1 MRVLM
6 TTHPGLGHLHPMV
19 PIARALMSAGH
30 EVAFASSQSFRAR
43 IESLGFH
50 AFSAGLD
57 WLESDAEPA
66 FPQLTGVSLERNPAW
81 FLREVFAGA
90 AAERMVPDLLDICRD
105 WKPDLLVR
113 NDCEFAACVVSEL
126 LGIRYATISM
136 EMFLP
141 ARWWKL
147 YVAERL
153 SQVRAAWGLEAPPGD
168 DMFHR
173 HLYLSLAPP
182 SFQFPEYHLPETV
195 HSLRPIIFD
204 RSDGEGLPAWIKELP
219 ARPTVYTTLGTVF
232 NHRMDVF
239 HSIVD
244 GLRDEPVNL
253 ILTVGSNSDPKQF
266 GPQPPNVYIERYI
279 PMSLLLPHC
288 QVAITH
294 GGFGTTLAVLNN
306 GLPSLVVPV
315 SGTDPFRAL
324 RCLSTGT
331 GLALKVPGFF
341 YGTGLGFEELS
352 ADSVR
357 RSVRELLDNPAYRRN
372 AQILRDEAN
381 SLPGPERAVELLTQL
396 AEGRTVPAT
405 VGRAHN

>member
-19 PIARALMSAGH
+19 PIARALISAGH
-30 EVAFASSQSFRAR
+30 EVAFACAQRFCAK
-43 IESLGFH
+43 IESLGFR
-50 AFSAGLD
+50 AFPAGLD
-57 WLESDAEPA
+57 WLESEAERA

-81 FLREVFAGA
+81 FLKEVFVGV
-90 AAERMVPDLLDICRD
+90 AAELMIPDLLDICRR

-113 NDCEFAACVVSEL
+113 NDCEFAACIVSEL
-126 LGIRYATISM
+126 LDIRYATISI

-141 ARWWKL
+141 ARWWNL
-147 YVAERL
+147 YIADRL
-153 SQVRAAWGLEAPPGD
+153 ARLRAAWGLEPDPGD

-182 SFQFPEYHLPETV
+182 SFQFPEYHLPPAV
-195 HSLRPIIFD
+195 HSLSPIIFD
-204 RSDGEGLPAWIKELP
+204 NSDGGGLPDWIKHLP
-219 ARPTVYTTLGTVF
+219 TRPTVYATLGTVF

-244 GLRDEPVNL
+244 GLCSEPINL
-253 ILTVGSNSDPKQF
+253 ILTVGSNSDLEQF
-266 GPQPPNVYIERYI
+266 GEQPPNVYIERYI

-294 GGFGTTLAVLNN
+294 GGFGTTLAVLRQ
-306 GLPSLVVPV
+306 GLPNLVVPV

-324 RCLSTGT
+324 RCISTGI

-341 YGTGLGFEELS
+341 YGTGLGFEEMS
-352 ADSVR
+352 AASVR
-357 RSVRELLDNPAYRRN
+357 RSVRELLDNPTYRHN
-372 AQILRDEAN
+372 AQILRDEAM
-381 SLPGPERAVELLTQL
+381 SLPGPERAVELLTRL
-396 AEGRTVPAT
+396 AEGRAAQPS